1 MLRWGLRLLAFVI
14 GPCAL
19 SLVVVMGCQL
29 IDTSGEIFIRS
40 PQVVLLH
47 LCVNI
52 TTREWLLE
60 KGGKTEALSLV
71 KSDALEKI

>member
-1 MLRWGLRLLAFVI
+1 M
-14 GPCAL
+14 
-19 SLVVVMGCQL
+19 SLVVVTGCQL

-40 PQVVLLH
+40 PEVVLLH

-60 KGGKTEALSLV
+60 KGGKT
-71 KSDALEKI
+71 